1 MVSTQYH
8 RPRFFW
14 RICIYLMFRNQ
25 NPGGFKIPAKNKKH
39 EGETRRNQPDSN
51 AGKTHTVINTKTRK
65 QGGKKAD
72 TKEEPDTIHGPESL
86 FGYEPMH
93 WQQTNAAKTVKPH
106 STLRSSTNLHSTLH
120 TFYCTSLTRN
130 WRTKYMLRQFH
141 CFTSD
146 FQFWIAACALRQK
159 FA

>member
-1 MVSTQYH
+1 
-8 RPRFFW
+8 
-14 RICIYLMFRNQ
+14 MFRNQ

-72 TKEEPDTIHGPESL
+72 TKEEPDSIHGPECL

-93 WQQTNAAKTVKPH
+93 WQQTNAANGET
-106 STLRSSTNLHSTLH
+106 TLY
-120 TFYCTSLTRN
+120 F
-130 WRTKYMLRQFH
+130 
-141 CFTSD
+141 
-146 FQFWIAACALRQK
+146 ALLYK
-159 FA
+159 FAFYTPHIIL